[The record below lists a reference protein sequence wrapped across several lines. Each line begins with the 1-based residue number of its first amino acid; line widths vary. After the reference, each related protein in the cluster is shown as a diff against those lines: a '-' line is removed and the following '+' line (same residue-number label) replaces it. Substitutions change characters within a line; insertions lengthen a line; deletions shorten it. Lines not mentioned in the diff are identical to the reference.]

1 MRDLTPRQQFETF
14 IGAVEPGYRDLRYN
28 LWLIRD
34 KYHYWRGKLNGR
46 GEYTKKLNKQNPDSR
61 VGKGAI
67 GDLYNM
73 VTTEERPDSDGVT
86 WIPACPALYPT
97 KKQFNGTRLIWA
109 EFDSLS
115 KEEQWEL
122 IAELKGVGLIPR
134 TIVDSGGK
142 SLHLLFMVL
151 EILQEEDIVY
161 IQNKFVA
168 LGADPAPARNVV
180 NQMRVPGF
188 YRASKGAWQTL
199 EEVNYTAYTLADF
212 EAKLKLVYEA
222 KGLPWQERETYQA
235 EREVQRTLYA
245 DYQPP
250 DMGRFAGEDL
260 LQVCVEA
267 LDNVPARI
275 AGQGTYEHWRPL
287 AVAISN
293 FVGIEQANELLAQ
306 HSPNYNF
313 LPILRSSRG
322 QFGFRSI
329 IQSVRALSGDANWN
343 LPDWFTLKYP
353 LKKQEPSSA
362 LGKVNAFCKQLAKRL
377 TRTIQRKAKL
387 KAVLDT
393 NPEHFVFWD
402 GVPLPTREEMKGKTL
417 LFNPERRAELY
428 EAISRSPEWQLALD
442 LSGTG
447 TGKSHSVG
455 EIDPNACWLRK
466 DEDDEKAFRVIYAHP
481 NYRNP
486 SVASIEKKFIEDVS
500 RHQGLRVNPDKRTPL
515 GEPWRSPVW
524 GEVNEL
530 LTPGTCQY
538 AQQFLDLYS
547 KGHDTEGLCNGCQ
560 HKSYCAKDYGDGY
573 GFKYLKMSAL
583 HETRLRTSM
592 AGLSPEMLGH
602 RTLLIADEAGTLDW
616 KIERKV
622 TAEDMGK
629 VVMAAMTQLLPEET
643 QTLVPFLSHLSQI
656 VSQESFPNFGL
667 QHVQILEKLG
677 PLPENIDKLIYLA
690 EKIEFATAP
699 KTNELLNNSSI
710 EVLNKFLSSLL
721 KIWAGRMRGVF
732 YTTKKHFFFSV
743 PNERQ
748 IETIRAAGTTIF
760 QDATM
765 TTGQLGMV
773 LSQSPDHIRANKDK
787 SDLPSNLTNKQ
798 LIGAGIFSNVRSP
811 ESIAKA
817 DKIRDLIKGH
827 YPKVGFIDYK
837 KYSQKGDLV
846 HFVDGR
852 GSNEFKD
859 HDATVS
865 FGVPMPSLSA
875 VHNDYQLFTGDYFLL
890 EKENETFQ
898 GYYSVRV
905 EAEMLQES
913 NRLRATLRPDQP
925 LDHWIVTNQETQH
938 FWEKQ
943 GLHFELVDVGIFDPE
958 LLGVKERTE
967 LMYIGAVKELLD
979 KGQVMIQD
987 VADKLGKGI
996 AAVSLFAKRYLARN
1010 GKEGGWRDF
1019 VEFIACAMGHRPQTP
1034 ITEDEEQVTSD
1045 LAVVIETALQHR
1057 LIGSLQELGE
1067 FLQSML
1073 KDYFSLFK
1081 SDPLTLLGITI
1092 SKLRPIDRG
1101 RILGLLIPVFQAV

>member
-1 MRDLTPRQQFETF
+1 MSDPTPRQQFERF
-14 IGAVEPGYRDLRYN
+14 IGAIEPGYRDLRYN
-28 LWLIRD
+28 LWIIRD
-34 KYHYWRGKLNGR
+34 KHHYWRGRINGK
-46 GEYTKKLNKQNPDSR
+46 GTYTKKTNKNTESR
-61 VGKGAI
+61 VGKGEI
-67 GDLYNM
+67 GDLFDM
-73 VTTEERPDSDGVT
+73 VTAIDRPDSDGVT
-86 WIPACPALYPT
+86 WIPACPYLYPT
-97 KKQFNGTRLIWA
+97 KKGFQGTRLIWA

-115 KEEQWEL
+115 KEEQWQL
-122 IAELKGVGLIPR
+122 IDELKGVGLIPR

-161 IQNKFVA
+161 IQNKFVP

-188 YRASKGAWQTL
+188 YRASKKTWQTL

-212 EAKLKLVYEA
+212 EVKLKQIYEA
-222 KGLPWQERETYQA
+222 TGLVWQEREVYQA
-235 EREVQRTLYA
+235 EREAQRTLYA

-250 DMGRFAGEDL
+250 DMGRFSGEDL

-267 LDNVPARI
+267 LERVPARI

-293 FVGIEQANELLAQ
+293 FVGLEQANELLSQ

-329 IQSVRALSGDANWN
+329 IQSVRALSGEPNWN

-377 TRTIQRKAKL
+377 ARAIQRKAKV

-393 NPEHFVFWD
+393 NPEHFLYWD
-402 GVPLPTREEMKGKTL
+402 GGSLPTREEMQGKTL
-417 LFNPERRAELY
+417 LFDSARRAELY
-428 EAISRSPEWQLALD
+428 EAISRSPEWQLSLD

-466 DEDDEKAFRVIYAHP
+466 DETDDKAFRVIYAHP

-486 SVASIEKKFIEDVS
+486 SVASIEKKFTEDVS
-500 RHQGLRVNPDKRTPL
+500 RHQGLKVNPDKRTSL
-515 GEPWRSPVW
+515 GEPWRSPAW

-530 LTPGTCQY
+530 LTPATCEH
-538 AQQFLDLYS
+538 AQQFLDLYN
-547 KGHDTEGLCNGCQ
+547 KGQDTEGLCNGCR

-573 GFKYLKMSAL
+573 GFKYLKMGAL
-583 HETRLRTSM
+583 REQRLRSSL
-592 AGLSPEMLGH
+592 AGLSPEMLGYK
-602 RTLLIADEAGTLDW
+602 TLLVVDEVGALDW

-622 TAEDMGK
+622 TAEDMAK
-629 VVMAAMTQLLPEET
+629 LVMAAITKLLPEET

-656 VSQESFPNFGL
+656 ISQESFPNFGL

-690 EKIEFATAP
+690 EKVEFATAP
-699 KTNELLNNSSI
+699 KTNELLNNPNT
-710 EVLNKFLSSLL
+710 EVQNKFLSSLL
-721 KIWAGRMRGVF
+721 KIWAGRQRGVF
-732 YTTKKHFFFSV
+732 CTTKKNFFFSV

-748 IETIRAAGTTIF
+748 IETIRAAGTVIF

-773 LSQSPDHIRANKDK
+773 LRLPADSILAIKAK
-787 SDLPSNLTNKQ
+787 SDIPSNLTIKQ
-798 LIGAGIFSNVRSP
+798 LYGAGNFNNHRSP
-811 ESIAKA
+811 EAIAKS
-817 DKIRDLIKGH
+817 DKIRDIIKTY
-827 YPKVGFIDYK
+827 YPKVGFIEYK

-859 HDATVS
+859 HDATLC
-865 FGVPMPSLSA
+865 FGIPMPSLSA
-875 VHNDYQLFTGDYFLL
+875 VHNDYQLFTGDYFNL

-925 LDHWIVTNQETQH
+925 LDHWIVTNQESRH

-943 GLHFELVDVGIFDPE
+943 GLSFELIDAGTLDPE

-967 LMYIGAVKELLD
+967 LLYIGAVQELLAQ
-979 KGQVMIQD
+979 GQVKIQE
-987 VADKLGKGI
+987 VADKLGNGI

-1010 GKEGGWRDF
+1010 GKQGGWKDF
-1019 VEFIACAMGHRPQTP
+1019 VELVACAMGHCPQTP
-1034 ITEDEEQVTSD
+1034 ITEEEEEVT
-1045 LAVVIETALQHR
+1045 TALAESFQVAIKHR
-1057 LIGSLQELGE
+1057 LIGSLSELGE
-1067 FLQSML
+1067 FIQSML
-1073 KDYFSLFK
+1073 KDYFSLFQ
-1081 SDPLTLLGITI
+1081 SDPLILLGITI
-1092 SKLRPIDRG
+1092 SKLVPIDRG
-1101 RILGLLIPVFQAV
+1101 RILGFLIPVFQTG